1 MICKN
6 REKQRLKYYITYG
19 IDYTSSLFYS
29 LNTKNL
35 NNQIYYLCLNYQ
47 LKMGRRNETN
57 RLNHKKKV
65 DQKKTREKDAEQ
77 LRKDK
82 LKEITKKFNASNDT
96 KK

>member
-1 MICKN
+1 
-6 REKQRLKYYITYG
+6 
-19 IDYTSSLFYS
+19 
-29 LNTKNL
+29 
-35 NNQIYYLCLNYQ
+35 
-47 LKMGRRNETN
+47 MGRRNETN